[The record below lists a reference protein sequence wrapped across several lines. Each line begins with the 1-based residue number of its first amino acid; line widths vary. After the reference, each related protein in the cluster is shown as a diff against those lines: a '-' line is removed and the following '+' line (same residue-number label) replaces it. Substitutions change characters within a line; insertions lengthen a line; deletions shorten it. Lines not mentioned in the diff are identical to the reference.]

1 MRVADEGGGRER
13 MGTLRKWRGGTL
25 PSIVSNTGNPR
36 FVVWT
41 TNDSRLGCPTIAF
54 YGKFTT
60 KRSHWGWL

>member
-1 MRVADEGGGRER
+1 